1 MAASPPSTPPAD
13 PPAITEEKDTLSG
26 QIVGGY
32 VLGRRLGEGGMGV
45 VYAAE
50 HPRSGHRAAVKIL
63 HSEIARRPGIL
74 RRLRTEAQATNRVP
88 SPGVVRV
95 LDCEQ
100 REDGT
105 AFLAME
111 LCEGDSLRA
120 RLDADPDGDGLPLA
134 EALSILTRIAGI
146 MAAAHACGVI
156 HRDLKPANL
165 FLVPA
170 PSAPH
175 GSEVK
180 ILDFGLAK
188 IRAED
193 EPRPDAASQSATQDG
208 ALLGTAKYMAPE
220 QAMDPRSADGQV
232 DVYALGAVAHE
243 VLCGRAPF
251 QAATAWELVAM
262 HLRDLPPPLRWPTT
276 RDTDP
281 ELITEIERL
290 LKEMLAKSPL
300 LRPDMARV
308 GERFGALL
316 NRAARSAAPSS
327 LAPDPVATRD
337 PKTATLRRPLPLAI
351 ALLGVIAV
359 LLGLLGLGLR
369 KQHQVE
375 AQKEAALEIA
385 QQIVR
390 LIDHRLE
397 PVPGAAVASR
407 EMLDATVTLLVQQQ
421 AQAPRDAAV
430 LHALMRTRTIR
441 GRHLRN
447 HGGLA
452 DAHADFKASVELGE
466 ALARQHP
473 RVPAYRASLG
483 YAYDGLGDCEEQ
495 LTDLASARASFL
507 RAQALRRELLS
518 SDPRDPAVHR
528 DLATSYLHLADLA
541 DSLGQ
546 SGEVRTQLE
555 AARAELEPLWKA
567 DPDSTSYRFLLVGVY
582 YRLAQLLPTLGRTAE
597 GIAMAQ
603 QARELQARPLSQEP
617 KHASHKQLMAR
628 VQQALGEAQQRSGD
642 LDGAEQAFTEALRL
656 HQSLVQLDPSD
667 PQYRRDLLS
676 SQHKLGDLQ
685 LLQGQVDAAERLYQE
700 ALKLAEALTQGD
712 PGHRGYRWR
721 LARAHQRMGDV
732 AMLKKQHTEA
742 RAAYQRALEI
752 QEALTLA
759 DPGNAQDRRRLA
771 ILLEKAGSQLL
782 ASADLPAAQARL
794 EQALRINQELVG
806 SDPARADYRQAV
818 AAVQQSLAEVARL
831 GEHLREA
838 ETALG
843 SARAALEALAAADR
857 DDALVRREL
866 LASLLGLL
874 ALAGPGDGAR
884 AAALREQAAS
894 LLRELDRRHALG
906 SDALLA
912 KLRAALPPVGPAP
925 L

>member
-1 MAASPPSTPPAD
+1 MAASLPPPPPVPAKEPD
-13 PPAITEEKDTLSG
+13 PLSG
-26 QIVGGY
+26 QLIGGY

-50 HPRSGHRAAVKIL
+50 HQRSGHRAAVKLL
-63 HSEIARRPGIL
+63 HPDVARRAGII
-74 RRLRTEAQATNRVP
+74 RRLRTEAQATNRIP
-88 SPGVVRV
+88 SSGVARV

-111 LCEGDSLRA
+111 LFEGVSLRA
-120 RLDADPDGDGLPLA
+120 RLDDAPDGLPLA
-134 EALSILTRIAGI
+134 EALSILARIAEI
-146 MAAAHACGVI
+146 MSAAHACGVI

-170 PSAPH
+170 RSAPH
-175 GSEVK
+175 GFEVK

-232 DVYALGAVAHE
+232 DVYALGAVACE
-243 VLCGRAPF
+243 ILCGRPPF
-251 QAATAWELVAM
+251 EAATAWELVAM
-262 HLRDLPPPLRWPTT
+262 HLRDAPPPLRWPAQH
-276 RDTDP
+276 DADP
-281 ELITEIERL
+281 ALKTELEQL
-290 LKEMLAKSPL
+290 VKEMLAKSPL
-300 LRPDMARV
+300 LRPDMATVSARL
-308 GERFGALL
+308 GALVA
-316 NRAARSAAPSS
+316 RTGRSAAPSAS
-327 LAPDPVATRD
+327 EPARGRPRDRATSV
-337 PKTATLRRPLPLAI
+337 PRRPLPLAL
-351 ALLGVIAV
+351 ALLCATAG

-369 KQHQVE
+369 KQRQIE
-375 AQKEAALEIA
+375 AQKEAALELA
-385 QQIVR
+385 QQLVH

-407 EMLDATVTLLVQQQ
+407 EMLDATVTLLLQLQ
-421 AQAPRDAAV
+421 AQAPRDAQL

-452 DAHADFKASVELGE
+452 DARADFKASVELGE
-466 ALARQHP
+466 ALTQKHP
-473 RVPAYRASLG
+473 SVPAYRASLA

-495 LTDLASARASFL
+495 LTELSAAHTSFL
-507 RAQALRRELLS
+507 RALALRRELLS
-518 SDPRDPAVHR
+518 SEPREPAIHR

-541 DSLGQ
+541 DALGH
-546 SGEVRTQLE
+546 SGEVRTQLT

-567 DPDSTSYRFLLVGVY
+567 DPDSSSYRFLLVGVY

-597 GIAMAQ
+597 GVAMAQ
-603 QARELQARPLSQEP
+603 QARELQARPLGQEP

-628 VQQALGEAQQRSGD
+628 VQQALGDAQQRAGD
-642 LDGAEQAFTEALRL
+642 LDGAEQSLREAQHL
-656 HQSLVQLDPSD
+656 HQSLVQLDPGD

-676 SQHKLGDLQ
+676 SQHKLGDL
-685 LLQGQVDAAERLYQE
+685 LLLRGQADAAERLYLD
-700 ALKLAEALTQGD
+700 ALKLAEALAHSD
-712 PGHRGYRWR
+712 PEHRGYRWR
-721 LARAHQRMGDV
+721 LARAQQRMGDI
-732 AMLKKQHTEA
+732 AMLKKQHTDA

-759 DPGNAQDRRRLA
+759 DPGNAQGRRRLA

-794 EQALRINQELVG
+794 QQALRINQELVR
-806 SDPARADYRQAV
+806 SDPARADYRQA
-818 AAVQQSLAEVARL
+818 AASVQQALAEVARL
-831 GEHLREA
+831 GERPADAEA
-838 ETALG
+838 ALG
-843 SARAALEALAAADR
+843 SARVELEALAAADR
-857 DDALVRREL
+857 DDALVRKDL
-866 LASLLGLL
+866 LASLVALL
-874 ALAGPGDGAR
+874 SLADPGERAR
-884 AAALREQAAS
+884 TATLREQAAAI
-894 LLRELDRRHALG
+894 LRELDRRHAL
-906 SDALLA
+906 SRDVQLA
-912 KLRAALPPVGPAP
+912 KLRAALPPVGPQA